1 MPATAAQP
9 PRNRQALRGR
19 TAQITPLSSLK
30 PPRSAQSRVAIFKRL
45 SQLLARLAAGDE
57 RAHAVDELA
66 RVAGHGGNGFARSGH
81 CLLRKPQ
88 PKLTLRLNRASWL
101 ALKSFSRQALQ
112 RQTG

>member
-9 PRNRQALRGR
+9 PRNRQAVRGR

-66 RVAGHGGNGFARSGH
+66 RVAGHGGNGFAR
-81 CLLRKPQ
+81 LQ
-88 PKLTLRLNRASWL
+88 
-101 ALKSFSRQALQ
+101 QAQATAFCVGCNQSQ
-112 RQTG
+112 RCG

>member
-9 PRNRQALRGR
+9 PRNRQAVRGR
-19 TAQITPLSSLK
+19 TAQITPPLSSLK

-66 RVAGHGGNGFARSGH
+66 RFAGHGGNGFARLQQAQATAF
-81 CLLRKPQ
+81 CV
-88 PKLTLRLNRASWL
+88 
-101 ALKSFSRQALQ
+101 SRNQSQ
-112 RQTG
+112 RCG